1 MITLLTLHGF
11 TDAKPAR
18 PWATR
23 LGQELARRLAAGRCR
38 FYERAQDKSLLAW
51 TIWIPGCHLIVLNED
66 MLDWGAN
73 PLVAFTVC
81 HELGH
86 VVLGHAR
93 HPALWRARRAEAEDQ
108 ADEFAEAITLLPRS
122 AIRG

>member
-1 MITLLTLHGF
+1 MLTLLTLHGF

-18 PWATR
+18 PWVQR

-38 FYERAQDKSLLAW
+38 FYERHQPARLLGW
-51 TIWIPGCHLIVLNED
+51 TIWIPGCHLVVLSDEL
-66 MLDWGAN
+66 LDWGTHEQ
-73 PLVAFTVC
+73 VAFVMC

-93 HPALWRARRAEAEDQ
+93 HHRRWAGNRAEAEDQ
-108 ADEFAEAITLLPRS
+108 ADEYAEAVTLLSRS
-122 AIRG
+122 TIRL